1 MGKLTINGP
10 FSMAMLVYQRVTPRI
25 SPNLRLVRL
34 VRALPRG
41 FLLRTMLEPLVQD
54 GHVER
59 PAGCVSLEKKR
70 CSWSFLL
77 GFHRIWCDIWLV
89 FGTWIILFHRE
100 WKNHP
105 NWRSHIFQRG
115 RAQPP
120 TRYTHDG
127 PGHRYV
133 EMGHFR
139 SMAMLLIVT

>member
-41 FLLRTMLEPLVQD
+41 FLLCTMLEPLVQD

-59 PAGCVSLEKKR
+59 PAGCVSLEKKDVR
-70 CSWSFLL
+70 GHFYWVFI
-77 GFHRIWCDIWLV
+77 GFDVISGWCLEHELYFSI
-89 FGTWIILFHRE
+89 GNGKIIPTDEVIF
-100 WKNHP
+100 
-105 NWRSHIFQRG
+105 FQRG

-127 PGHRYV
+127 PGHPYV